1 MTRWIAV
8 WAIAI
13 AVGLPVCAASAGIT
27 VDGAISPAD
36 EWSATS
42 PGSVTDINEAAITD
56 DTVDISDAFI
66 SNGDDTTNL
75 YFRWDFYAAPP
86 NHTTTGGLVEYGFEL
101 YLPGGGTLYATNDPF
116 CGGTPDGTTFFLED
130 DTQTATGTGIYSV
143 GTGTS
148 DTVEA
153 YVPYSAFADLGITI
167 PAGGLDVDYLA
178 YIVEQTAQPDDDTA
192 IGSFT
197 IIVPEPA
204 TMTALVLGLGGL
216 AGYLRR
222 RRMR

>member
-27 VDGAISPAD
+27 VDGAVSPAD

-42 PGSVTDINEAAITD
+42 PGSVTDLDETNITD

-86 NHTTTGGLVEYGFEL
+86 NYTTTGGLVEYGFEL
-101 YLPGGGTLYATNDPF
+101 YLPGNVTLYATNDPYF
-116 CGGTPDGTTFFLED
+116 DTPDGTKFFLED
-130 DTQTATGTGIYSV
+130 DTQSATSTGIYSV

-153 YVPYSAFADLGITI
+153 NVPYSAFADLGITI

-178 YIVEQTAQPDDDTA
+178 YIIEQTAQPDDDTCQ
-192 IGSFT
+192 GSFT

-204 TMTALVLGLGGL
+204 SMTALVLGLGALG
-216 AGYLRR
+216 GYLRR